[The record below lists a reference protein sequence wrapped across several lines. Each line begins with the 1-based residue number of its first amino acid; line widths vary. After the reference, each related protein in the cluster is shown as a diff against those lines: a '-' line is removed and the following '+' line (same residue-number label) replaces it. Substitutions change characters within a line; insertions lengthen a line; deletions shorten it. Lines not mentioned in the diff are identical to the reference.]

1 MSYDPVVLTRLSTF
15 MQRIAD
21 HVRLGYCFWTSGEI
35 NADKAPAFVRK
46 FDRLYAV
53 GRTRHQRAWARLK
66 GEAGAVLLLYAP
78 TAHTPPTT
86 GKDEPT
92 KVAHLPTSS
101 APKQTTAT
109 EPPTADTPCP
119 ITLLWVL
126 LVTPGEHLAHRF
138 EVLRDANTEIG
149 RIQVRDFELVRLPR
163 PGQASAAWTW
173 RLTTAAYQGWRA
185 NLIDVARR
193 QPARLPSEVQR
204 LGKTPGFAGCR
215 AQVKK
220 LLQLAKAEHQRRMPG
235 NAVLTV
241 PRVWYVQRLASG
253 TLRLSQLRRN
263 SNRHTLNSTT
273 GVG

>member
-92 KVAHLPTSS
+92 KVAQLPTSS

-215 AQVKK
+215 TQVKK

>member
-92 KVAHLPTSS
+92 KVAQLPTSS

-149 RIQVRDFELVRLPR
+149 RIQVRRKR
-163 PGQASAAWTW
+163 
-173 RLTTAAYQGWRA
+173 
-185 NLIDVARR
+185 
-193 QPARLPSEVQR
+193 
-204 LGKTPGFAGCR
+204 KT
-215 AQVKK
+215 K
-220 LLQLAKAEHQRRMPG
+220 
-235 NAVLTV
+235 
-241 PRVWYVQRLASG
+241 
-253 TLRLSQLRRN
+253 
-263 SNRHTLNSTT
+263 T
-273 GVG
+273 GEGA

>member
-1 MSYDPVVLTRLSTF
+1 MSYDPVVLTHLSTF

-21 HVRLGYCFWTSGEI
+21 HVRLGYCFWSSGEI
-35 NADKAPAFVRK
+35 NTDKAPAFVRK

-78 TAHTPPTT
+78 TAHTPPTSD
-86 GKDEPT
+86 KDEPT
-92 KVAHLPTSS
+92 KVAQLPTSGV
-101 APKQTTAT
+101 PKQTTAT
-109 EPPTADTPCP
+109 EPPTADTPGP
-119 ITLLWVL
+119 INLLWVL
-126 LVTPGEHLAHRF
+126 LVTPGEHLAHRL
-138 EVLRDANTEIG
+138 EGLRDANTEVG

-185 NLIDVARR
+185 HLIDVARR
-193 QPARLPSEVQR
+193 QPARLASEVQR

-215 AQVKK
+215 TQVKK

>member
-92 KVAHLPTSS
+92 KVAQLPTSS

>member
-1 MSYDPVVLTRLSTF
+1 MSYDPVVLTHLSTF

-21 HVRLGYCFWTSGEI
+21 HVRLGYCFWSSGEI
-35 NADKAPAFVRK
+35 NTDKAPAFVRK

-92 KVAHLPTSS
+92 KVAQLPTSS

>member
-92 KVAHLPTSS
+92 KVAQLPTSS

-204 LGKTPGFAGCR
+204 LGITPGFAGCR

>member
-92 KVAHLPTSS
+92 KVAQLPTSS

-138 EVLRDANTEIG
+138 EVLRNANTEIG